1 MQAQRGLQRGPRR
14 EFEERAAFGFGRW
27 RAGTG
32 ELGSEQAHGRRGV
45 CCRRA
50 GAWPGYVGCVLCV
63 WVLVGDAWNL
73 EGREGEE
80 NAPHWEKW
88 FWIASRVVVYL
99 RFPSMGSHEAR

>member
-14 EFEERAAFGFGRW
+14 EFEERTAFGLDRW

-45 CCRRA
+45 CCGRA

-63 WVLVGDAWNL
+63 WVSGGCFGRKGGR
-73 EGREGEE
+73 GRERTALGEM
-80 NAPHWEKW
+80 
-88 FWIASRVVVYL
+88 VLDCV
-99 RFPSMGSHEAR
+99 ARRCVLEIPFDG

>member
-1 MQAQRGLQRGPRR
+1 VQAQRGLQRGPRR
-14 EFEERAAFGFGRW
+14 EFEERAALGFGRW

-73 EGREGEE
+73 EGREGRGRERTALGE
-80 NAPHWEKW
+80 M
-88 FWIASRVVVYL
+88 VLDCV
-99 RFPSMGSHEAR
+99 ARRCVLEIPFDG